1 MSPIKRALSEHSNV
15 LFSVSPKRLRGGG
28 DDFEEDFG
36 GGPVDEEVLFD
47 DDDDALI
54 RPVEVIPEEV
64 LEAAAKDIPETVQQ
78 RWKRPELGPE
88 WTDNTKNLDI
98 QWIDMDVVSGT
109 PLLKN
114 PNSSKDRI
122 CGSQEGEVP
131 ILRCYGVNDQGH
143 SVAVFIHGFTPYAY
157 FALPPGSQLT
167 ADTDAN
173 LGDIRKKI
181 NAALQSAARGWSEDK
196 QAVIGLQY
204 VQGYKSIMGYETPY
218 TRFLKVYVA
227 LPGLVPT
234 LKRIMEEGIELPH
247 MTTQTNNSIQ
257 STLSFAPFECNVP
270 FVLRF
275 MVDRD
280 ISGAGWLTLPAQT
293 YQIRDAFNKET
304 HCQVRCG
311 FSRDAGKSCKS
322 SRTHLSLRTVNH
334 RLKSISCTMKLY
346 PESQKENGTR
356 LPRFAYCRSISNVK
370 DEKDTSQ
377 KQNKTP
383 LYRLPT
389 Q

>member
-1 MSPIKRALSEHSNV
+1 MKRALSEHPDIS
-15 LFSVSPKRLRGGG
+15 FADVSPKRLRGGG
-28 DDFEEDFG
+28 DFEDDYG
-36 GGPVDEEVLFD
+36 GGMVDEEVLFD

-54 RPVEVIPEEV
+54 RPVEEIPEEV

-88 WTDNTKNLDI
+88 WTHNTKNLDI
-98 QWIDMDVVSGT
+98 QWIDMDVVSGK
-109 PLLKN
+109 PLPQN
-114 PNSSKDRI
+114 PNPNKDRI

-157 FALPPGSQLT
+157 FALPPGTQLT

-173 LGDIRKKI
+173 LGEIRKKI
-181 NAALQSAARGWSEDK
+181 NSALQSAARGWSEDK

-234 LKRIMEEGIELPH
+234 LKRIMEEGIDLPH
-247 MTTQTNNSIQ
+247 MTAQTENGIQ
-257 STLSFAPFECNVP
+257 PASSFAPFECNVP

-280 ISGAGWLTLPAQT
+280 ISGAGWLTLPALT

-304 HCQVRCG
+304 HCQVRTDFFKRG
-311 FSRDAGKSCKS
+311 RKERKVLTNSFIN
-322 SRTHLSLRTVNH
+322 TNLNH
-334 RLKSISCTMKLY
+334 RSKSISCTMKLY
-346 PESQKENGTR
+346 PENQKANGTK
-356 LPRFAYCRSISNVK
+356 LLRFAYFRSTLNVK
-370 DEKDTSQ
+370 DEKDTSP

-383 LYRLPT
+383 SFRSQT